1 MGKNPR
7 TPNRTL
13 RRIREG
19 ELRFTR
25 VAFAEAL
32 ARKAYELGD
41 DLEPGERYVARLESG
56 EIRWPSPAYR
66 RALEALCGHSMAE
79 LGFAEPAQRTAYLV
93 PATLAGHGLGADLA
107 DIDWPTWFGFRLAQL
122 IGLVDGWC
130 YQKGQV
136 SALQGILAQE
146 VTMFSAA
153 APPPG
158 EPDRAAFEQSR
169 RQALTTLAALPLG
182 FATTGLLGSST
193 WAIQESF
200 LSQCTASLTACWQ
213 LLGGSDLKVVDHVLT
228 NYLVPLEGLAHQ
240 HSKYQQ
246 TAAMLASQAHRMR
259 AIVALHLKQIA
270 LDEHHA
276 REAVRY
282 ANLAS
287 DVSAEVLAFSSLVQ
301 AYFSLG
307 QAYFY
312 DSNPV
317 QALTTFERALAL
329 EGRMLPQQRSRLHA
343 ELAAVY
349 GQLGREQEA
358 LRSAGWAE
366 KIFPDHP
373 QDDPNYLYMELTPAV
388 LGLKQGLAYLALAE
402 QYEGRGYE
410 RQAADVLGRIDQAET
425 VAISDR
431 IRYEIANHQA
441 RAAVLLD
448 DLDAFELYIHRGLDG
463 VVLLGSRQRLREAQ
477 QAWQMAMH
485 RWPNERRLMVVTERL
500 QLTAGNGGEPG

>member
-19 ELRFTR
+19 ELRLTR

-32 ARKAYELGD
+32 AQKAYELGD

-79 LGFAEPAQRTAYLV
+79 LGFAEAGQRPAYLV
-93 PATLAGHGLGADLA
+93 PVTLAGHCHGADLA
-107 DIDWPTWFGFRLAQL
+107 DIEWPTWFGFRMAQL
-122 IGLVDGWC
+122 IGLADGWR

-146 VTMFSAA
+146 ITMFNAA

-158 EPDRAAFEQSR
+158 QPDRAAFEQSR

-193 WAIQESF
+193 GAIQESF

-213 LLGGSDLKVVDHVLT
+213 LLGGADLKVVDHVLT

-246 TAAMLASQAHRMR
+246 AAAMLASQAHRMLGI
-259 AIVALHLKQIA
+259 AALHLKQIS
-270 LDEHHA
+270 LFVHHA
-276 REAVRY
+276 EQAVRY

-287 DVSAEVLAFSSLVQ
+287 DVSAQVLAFT
-301 AYFSLG
+301 SLG
-307 QAYFY
+307 WAYRY
-312 DSNPV
+312 SPDPA
-317 QALTTFERALAL
+317 QALATFERLSAL
-329 EGRMLPQQRSRLHA
+329 EGKMPLQRRSRHQA
-343 ELAAVY
+343 ELAVAY

-358 LRSAGWAE
+358 LRSAGRAE
-366 KIFPDHP
+366 DLYPDRAEN
-373 QDDPNYLYMELTPAV
+373 DPSYLYAELTPTM
-388 LGLKQGLAYLALAE
+388 LSLIQGLAYLALAE
-402 QYEGRGYE
+402 QHEGRGYE
-410 RQAADVLGRIDQAET
+410 RQAADVLSRIDRAEA

-431 IRYEIANHQA
+431 VRYEIANHQA
-441 RAAVLLD
+441 RASVLLD
-448 DLDAFELYIHRGLDG
+448 DLDAFELHIHRGLDG
-463 VVLLGSRQRLREAQ
+463 VVLLGSKQRLREAR

-485 RWPNERRLMVVTERL
+485 KWPDERRLTVVTERL
-500 QLTAGNGGEPG
+500 QLTASS